1 MVNTLCQGSA
11 ADLIKRAMLVI
22 DAALVPTEGAG
33 ADAGEGEGAGAGA
46 GEGEG
51 GNTLHRAETGR
62 LLLQVH
68 DELVFEVA
76 EAHAPRLRALVRR
89 SMQEAAQLRV
99 PLFVKVQQ
107 GPSWGELREI
117 AG

>member
-11 ADLIKRAMLVI
+11 ADLIKRAMLAI
-22 DAALVPTEGAG
+22 DAELVPAE
-33 ADAGEGEGAGAGA
+33 D
-46 GEGEG
+46 EG
-51 GNTLHRAETGR
+51 GDGGERGERGSTLHRAETGR

-68 DELVFEVA
+68 DELIFEVSV
-76 EAHAPRLRALVRR
+76 AHAPRLRALVRR
-89 SMQEAAQLRV
+89 GMQEAAQLRV

-117 AG
+117 EG

>member
-11 ADLIKRAMLVI
+11 ADLIKRAMLAI
-22 DAALVPTEGAG
+22 DAELVPAE
-33 ADAGEGEGAGAGA
+33 D
-46 GEGEG
+46 EG
-51 GNTLHRAETGR
+51 GDGGERGSTLHRAETGR

-68 DELVFEVA
+68 DELIFEVSV
-76 EAHAPRLRALVRR
+76 AHAPRLRALVRR
-89 SMQEAAQLRV
+89 GMQEAAQLRV

-117 AG
+117 EG